1 MDRDSLLQQLDLNL
15 LVAFDVLITE
25 CNVTRAA
32 ERLSVG
38 QPAMSAS
45 LARLRKFFGDPL
57 LVREGRSL
65 RPTPTALE
73 LVGPIREALDMIEST
88 MRATREFDP
97 HTDRRTFTVMASD
110 YVLLVLLRP
119 LLVELEREAPNLRL
133 NVRPPTPDAAE
144 RLARSEVDLLVLP
157 AELAGPAAD
166 DLCAAPLFTERLVI
180 AVDRDHPDVGARI
193 TEEQFR
199 TLPYLAYYGV
209 PGMTISELRLR
220 RLGIDRHVDVYTQSF
235 VVQPLMLP
243 GTRLVALLHE
253 RLVGYFAP
261 HLPIRLLE
269 PPFDVAPLTEAMYWS
284 PRTDADPAHR
294 WLRDR
299 VHHTAAAMDR

>member
-45 LARLRKFFGDPL
+45 LARMRKFFGDPL
-57 LVREGRSL
+57 LVREGRTL
-65 RPTPTALE
+65 TPTPTALE
-73 LVGPIREALDMIEST
+73 LVGPIRDALDTIEST
-88 MRATREFDP
+88 VRATREFDP
-97 HTDRRTFTVMASD
+97 RTDRRTFTLMASD

-119 LLVELEREAPNLRL
+119 LLAELEEEAPNLRL
-133 NVRPPTPDAAE
+133 NVRPTTTDSGE
-144 RLARSEVDLLVLP
+144 RLARSELDLLILP
-157 AELAGPAAD
+157 TELATRGAEVRSS
-166 DLCAAPLFTERLVI
+166 PLFTERFVV
-180 AVDRDHPDVGARI
+180 AVAADHPEVGEGI

-199 TLPYLAYYGV
+199 TLPYLAYDGDPGV
-209 PGMTISELRLR
+209 TISDLRLR

-235 VVQPLMLP
+235 VIQPLMLP
-243 GTRLVALLHE
+243 GTRLVALLHG
-253 RLVGYFAP
+253 RLAAYFAP
-261 HLPIRLLE
+261 HLPIRVLD
-269 PPFDVAPLTEAMYWS
+269 PPFDLPPMTEAMFWS

-299 VHHTAAAMDR
+299 VRRAAAAMDG

>member
-73 LVGPIREALDMIEST
+73 LVAPIREALDTIEST

-97 HTDRRTFTVMASD
+97 HTHRRTFTVMASD

-144 RLARSEVDLLVLP
+144 RLARSELDLVILP

-166 DLCAAPLFTERLVI
+166 ELRSAPLFTERLVI
-180 AVDRDHPDVGARI
+180 AIDRDHPDVGAHI
-193 TEEQFR
+193 TEQQFR
-199 TLPYLAYYGV
+199 TLPYLAYNGV
-209 PGMTISELRLR
+209 PGMTISELRLQ
-220 RLGIDRHVDVYTQSF
+220 RLGIDRHVDVHTQSF

-243 GTRLVALLHE
+243 GTRLVGLLHE
-253 RLVGYFAP
+253 RLVAYFAP
-261 HLPIRLLE
+261 HLPIRRLD
-269 PPFDVAPLTEAMYWS
+269 PPFDVPPLTEAMFWS

-299 VHHTAAAMDR
+299 VRHAVDAMDH

>member
-15 LVAFDVLITE
+15 LVAFDVLIAE
-25 CNVTRAA
+25 RNVTRAA

-65 RPTPTALE
+65 TPTPTALE
-73 LVGPIREALDMIEST
+73 LVGPIRDALDTIEST
-88 MRATREFDP
+88 VRATREFDP
-97 HTDRRTFTVMASD
+97 RTDQRTFALMASD
-110 YVLLVLLRP
+110 YVLLVMLRP
-119 LLVELEREAPNLRL
+119 LLAELEKEAPKLRL
-133 NVRPPTPDAAE
+133 NVRPATSDAAE
-144 RLARSEVDLLVLP
+144 RLARSDLDLLILP
-157 AELAGPAAD
+157 TELAAPGAD
-166 DLCAAPLFTERLVI
+166 VRSAPLFTEEFVV
-180 AVDRDHPDVGARI
+180 AVDRDHPDVGDHI

-199 TLPYLAYYGV
+199 TLPYLAYDGA

-220 RLGIDRHVDVYTQSF
+220 RLGIDRHADVYTQSF
-235 VVQPLMLP
+235 VIQPLMLP
-243 GTRLVALLHE
+243 GTRLVAVLHQ
-253 RLVGYFAP
+253 RLAASFAP

-269 PPFDVAPLTEAMYWS
+269 PPFDFPPMTEAMFWS

-299 VHHTAAAMDR
+299 VRRAAATMDG